1 MNAATMNRKAVAL
14 IHRSAFILFPKELMS
29 ASIMENPLR
38 EGIRLERTA
47 GPCIVV
53 IFGASGD
60 LTKRKLLPALY
71 RLVQQ
76 RLLPAEFAI
85 VGLARTEMTSEE
97 FRARMKE
104 AVLEFSAEKTVD
116 EEVWNSFAQS
126 LHYITGDINTPDDY
140 RKLSELLE
148 QLDGERGTQ
157 GNRLFYLSVAPRFYS
172 EAVKQL
178 GAAGLAKPKGGA
190 WVRVIIEKPFGSDL
204 ASARQLNQEILQHLD
219 ESQIYRIDHYLGKE
233 TVQNLLVF
241 RFANGIFEPL
251 WNRQYI
257 DHVQLTNAESV
268 GVEGR
273 GGYYE
278 TAGVVRDMIQN
289 HVFQVLSLVAMEP
302 PVSLSSEAVR
312 DEKFKAMMAARAFT
326 PERVR
331 AECVRGQYGQG
342 SIAGKPVPG
351 YRQEE
356 GVAPDSVTETF
367 AMLTVYFDNWRWAGV
382 PFFIRSGKRLPKRV
396 TEIAIQFKSAPLQ
409 LFGEAGEH
417 VVPNQLIIRIQPDEG
432 ITLRFAAKIPG
443 QATNIREVNMDFRY
457 GASFGVQ
464 LAEAYERLLLDCIL
478 GDSTLYARKD
488 MTERG
493 WELVMPIL
501 DEWATTKDKVDFPNY
516 EAGTWGPRSSHDLIE
531 RTGRRWRRP

>member
-1 MNAATMNRKAVAL
+1 
-14 IHRSAFILFPKELMS
+14 MS
-29 ASIMENPLR
+29 ATVMENPLR

-47 GPCIVV
+47 GPCIIV

-60 LTKRKLLPALY
+60 LTKRKLMPALY

-97 FRARMKE
+97 FRARMRE
-104 AVLEFSAEKTVD
+104 AITEFSPDENVD
-116 EEVWNSFAQS
+116 EAVWNSFAQS
-126 LHYITGDINTPDDY
+126 LYYITGDINTPEDY
-140 RKLSELLE
+140 VKLTELLE
-148 QLDGERGTQ
+148 QVDKERGTQ

-178 GAAGLAKPKGGA
+178 GQAGLSKPKDNS

-204 ASARQLNQEILQHLD
+204 KSARELNQQILEHLD

-241 RFANGIFEPL
+241 RFANGIFEPM

-257 DHVQLTNAESV
+257 DHVQLTNAEAV

-302 PVSLSSEAVR
+302 PVSLGAEAVR
-312 DEKFKAMMAARAFT
+312 DEKFKAMRAARGFT

-331 AECVRGQYGQG
+331 DECVRGQYGAG

-356 GVAPDSVTETF
+356 GVAPDSTTETF
-367 AMLTVYFDNWRWAGV
+367 AMITMYFDNWRWAGV

-409 LFGEAGEH
+409 LFGEAGET
-417 VVPNQLIIRIQPDEG
+417 VAPNQLIIRIQPDEG

-443 QATNIREVNMDFRY
+443 QTTNIRDVNMDFRY

-478 GDSTLYARKD
+478 GDSTLYARRD

-501 DEWATTKDKVDFPNY
+501 DEWAATKDTVNFPNY
-516 EAGTWGPRSSHDLIE
+516 EAGTWGPPTAHALLE
-531 RTGRRWRRP
+531 RTGRHWRRP

>member
-1 MNAATMNRKAVAL
+1 
-14 IHRSAFILFPKELMS
+14 MS
-29 ASIMENPLR
+29 ATIMENPLR

-47 GPCIVV
+47 GPCLIV

-60 LTKRKLLPALY
+60 LTKRKLVPALY

-85 VGLARTEMTSEE
+85 VGLARTEMNTEE

-104 AVLEFSAEKTVD
+104 AVAQFSEEKSVD
-116 EEVWNSFAQS
+116 EEVWNSFAQG
-126 LHYITGDINTPDDY
+126 LYYITGDINAPDDY
-140 RKLSELLE
+140 QKLRELLE
-148 QLDGERGTQ
+148 EVDKKHGTA
-157 GNRLFYLSVAPRFYS
+157 GNRLFYLSVAPRFYG

-178 GAAGLAKPKGGA
+178 GAAGLAKPQEEGS

-204 ASARQLNQEILQHLD
+204 ASARALNQEIHQYLD

-257 DHVQLTNAESV
+257 DHVQLTNAEAV

-289 HVFQVLSLVAMEP
+289 HVFQVLSLVVMEP
-302 PVSLSSEAVR
+302 PVNLDSESVR

-326 PERVR
+326 PGRVR
-331 AECVRGQYGQG
+331 EECVRGQYGPG
-342 SIAGKPVPG
+342 SIDGKAVPG

-356 GVAPDSVTETF
+356 GVAPDSTTETF
-367 AMLTVYFDNWRWAGV
+367 AMLTMYFDNWRWAGV

-409 LFGEAGEH
+409 LFGEAMQE
-417 VVPNQLIIRIQPDEG
+417 VAPNQLIIRIQPDEG
-432 ITLRFAAKIPG
+432 ITLRFAAKVPG
-443 QATNIREVNMDFRY
+443 QANNIREVNMDFRY

-478 GDSTLYARKD
+478 GNSTLYARKD

-493 WELVMPIL
+493 WEIVMPIL
-501 DEWATTKDKVDFPNY
+501 DEWAATKDKVNFPNY
-516 EAGTWGPRSSHDLIE
+516 EAGTWGPQEAHDLIE
-531 RTGRRWRRP
+531 RRGRHWRKP

>member
-1 MNAATMNRKAVAL
+1 
-14 IHRSAFILFPKELMS
+14 MS
-29 ASIMENPLR
+29 ASVLENPLR
-38 EGIRLERTA
+38 EGIRLERAA

-60 LTKRKLLPALY
+60 LAKRKLLPALY
-71 RLVQQ
+71 RLMQQ

-97 FRARMKE
+97 FRARMRE
-104 AVLEFSAEKTVD
+104 AVEEFSAEKSVD
-116 EEVWNSFAQS
+116 EEVWNSFAQGM
-126 LHYITGDINTPDDY
+126 HYITGDINNADDY
-140 RKLSELLE
+140 RKLAALLAE
-148 QLDGERGTQ
+148 VDTERGTQ
-157 GNRLFYLSVAPRFYS
+157 GNRLFYLSVAPRFYGES
-172 EAVKQL
+172 VRQL
-178 GAAGLAKPKGGA
+178 GEAGLAKPQEGA
-190 WVRVIIEKPFGSDL
+190 WTRVIIEKPFGSDL
-204 ASARQLNQEILQHLD
+204 QSARALNQEIHQHLD

-257 DHVQLTNAESV
+257 DHIQLTNAEAV

-302 PVSLSSEAVR
+302 PTSLDSEAVR

-331 AECVRGQYGQG
+331 DECVRGQYGPG
-342 SIAGKPVPG
+342 SIAGQAVPG

-356 GVAPDSVTETF
+356 GVAPDSTTETF
-367 AMLTVYFDNWRWAGV
+367 ATLLMYFDNWRWAGV

-409 LFGEAGEH
+409 LFGEAGEN
-417 VVPNQLIIRIQPDEG
+417 VAPNQLIIRIQPDEG

-501 DEWATTKDKVDFPNY
+501 DEWAATKDKTDFPNY
-516 EAGTWGPRSSHDLIE
+516 EAGTWGPAAAHHLIE
-531 RTGRRWRRP
+531 RMGRRWRRL

>member
-1 MNAATMNRKAVAL
+1 
-14 IHRSAFILFPKELMS
+14 MS
-29 ASIMENPLR
+29 ATVLENPLR

-47 GPCIVV
+47 GPCIIV

-60 LTKRKLLPALY
+60 LTKRKLMPALY

-97 FRARMKE
+97 FRTRMRE
-104 AVLEFSAEKTVD
+104 AITEFSPDESVD
-116 EEVWNSFAQS
+116 EAVWNSFAQS
-126 LHYITGDINTPDDY
+126 LYYITGDINTPGDY
-140 RKLSELLE
+140 VKLAELLE
-148 QLDGERGTQ
+148 QVDSERGTQ

-178 GAAGLAKPKGGA
+178 GEAGLAKPKA
-190 WVRVIIEKPFGSDL
+190 ESWVRVIIEKPFGSDL
-204 ASARQLNQEILQHLD
+204 ESARELNRQILEHLD

-241 RFANGIFEPL
+241 RFANGIFEPM

-257 DHVQLTNAESV
+257 DHVQLTNAEAV

-302 PVSLSSEAVR
+302 PASLGAEAVR
-312 DEKFKAMMAARAFT
+312 DEKFKAMMSARQFT

-331 AECVRGQYGQG
+331 EECVRGQYGAG

-356 GVAPDSVTETF
+356 GVATDSTTETF
-367 AMLTVYFDNWRWAGV
+367 AMITMYFDNWRWAGV

-409 LFGEAGEH
+409 LFGEAGET
-417 VVPNQLIIRIQPDEG
+417 VAPNQLIIRIQPDEG

-443 QATNIREVNMDFRY
+443 QTTNIRDVNMDFRY

-478 GDSTLYARKD
+478 GDSTLYARRD

-501 DEWATTKDKVDFPNY
+501 DEWAATKDTVDFPNY
-516 EAGTWGPRSSHDLIE
+516 EAGTWGPPAAHALLE

>member
-1 MNAATMNRKAVAL
+1 MESTT
-14 IHRSAFILFPKELMS
+14 IL
-29 ASIMENPLR
+29 ENPLR
-38 EGIRLERTA
+38 AGIRLERTA
-47 GPCIVV
+47 EPCVIV

-60 LTKRKLLPALY
+60 LTKRKLVPALY
-71 RLVQQ
+71 RLVQE

-85 VGLARTEMTSEE
+85 IGLARTEMSSEE

-104 AVLEFSAEKTVD
+104 AVAEFSEAKSVD
-116 EEVWNSFAQS
+116 EEVWNSFAQG
-126 LHYITGDINTPDDY
+126 LHYLTADINNPEDY
-140 RKLSELLE
+140 KKLSELLA
-148 QLDGERGTQ
+148 QVDQERGTQ
-157 GNRLFYLSVAPRFYS
+157 GNRLFYLSVAPKFYG

-178 GAAGLAKPKGGA
+178 GEHGLAKPAGKG
-190 WVRVIIEKPFGSDL
+190 WVRVIVEKPFGTDL
-204 ASARQLNQEILQHLD
+204 DSARALNRELLEYLD

-257 DHVQLTNAESV
+257 DHVQLTNAEMV

-302 PVSLSSEAVR
+302 PVNLGSEAVR
-312 DEKFKAMMAARAFT
+312 DEKIKAMEAARAFT
-326 PERVR
+326 GERVR
-331 AECVRGQYGQG
+331 AECVRGQYGPG
-342 SIAGKPVPG
+342 SIAGQAVTG
-351 YRQEE
+351 YRQEAD
-356 GVAPDSVTETF
+356 VAPDSATETF
-367 AMLTVYFDNWRWAGV
+367 AMLKMYFDNWRWAGV
-382 PFFIRSGKRLPKRV
+382 PFYIRSGKRMPKRV
-396 TEIAIQFKSAPLQ
+396 TEIAIQFKAAPLA
-409 LFGEAGEH
+409 LFGEAMEQMT
-417 VVPNQLIIRIQPDEG
+417 PNQLIIRIQPDEG
-432 ITLRFAAKIPG
+432 ITLRFAAKVPG
-443 QATNIREVNMDFRY
+443 QVTNIRDVNMDFRY
-457 GASFGVQ
+457 GASFGIQ

-501 DEWATTKDKVDFPNY
+501 EEWAATKDKVDFPNY
-516 EAGTWGPRSSHDLIE
+516 EAGTWGPQESHDLIE
-531 RTGRRWRRP
+531 KDGRRWRRP

>member
-1 MNAATMNRKAVAL
+1 
-14 IHRSAFILFPKELMS
+14 MS
-29 ASIMENPLR
+29 ATVMDNPLR

-47 GPCIVV
+47 GPCAVV

-60 LTKRKLLPALY
+60 LTKRKLVPALY

-85 VGLARTEMTSEE
+85 VGLARTEMTTEE
-97 FRARMKE
+97 FRARMRE
-104 AVLEFSAEKTVD
+104 AVKEFSAEKQVD
-116 EEVWNSFAQS
+116 EEVWNSFAQG
-126 LHYITGDINTPDDY
+126 LYYITGDINTPADY
-140 RKLSELLE
+140 QKLTALLE
-148 QLDGERGTQ
+148 QVDDERGTQ

-172 EAVKQL
+172 EAVEQL
-178 GAAGLAKPKGGA
+178 GAAGLNKPKEGA

-204 ASARQLNQEILQHLD
+204 DTARALNHEIHQHLD

-257 DHVQLTNAESV
+257 EHVQLTNAESV

-302 PVSLSSEAVR
+302 PASLDAEAVR
-312 DEKFKAMMAARAFT
+312 DEKFKAMMAARSFT

-331 AECVRGQYGQG
+331 EQCVRGQYGPG
-342 SIAGKPVPG
+342 SIDGKPVPG

-356 GVAPDSVTETF
+356 GVAPDSATETF
-367 AMLTVYFDNWRWAGV
+367 AAIVMYFDNWRWAGV

-417 VVPNQLIIRIQPDEG
+417 LVPNQLIIRIQPDEG
-432 ITLRFAAKIPG
+432 IALRFAAKVPG
-443 QATNIREVNMDFRY
+443 QTTNIREVNMDFRY

-478 GDSTLYARKD
+478 GNSTLYARKD

-493 WELVMPIL
+493 WEIVMPIL
-501 DEWATTKDKVDFPNY
+501 DEWAATKDKVEFPNY
-516 EAGTWGPRSSHDLIE
+516 EAGTWGPQAAHDLIE
-531 RTGRRWRRP
+531 RMGHRWRKP